1 MPMNMGGQA
10 KGVEGFERV
19 FDLVGGNGL
28 FQWRLLFIVSLQ
40 LIVLTWHHIGYAFLG
55 SVPDH
60 WCSIDELK
68 ESNWT
73 LEQIKLIS
81 IPRKPDSGETTRSV
95 FEQCKQYHLN
105 YGSLVDSSF
114 EEAYAKVDFENVS
127 TIGCTKWDYDRSIYR
142 STVATEFDLVCDNR
156 WMAATIQA
164 SYMAGGLVGTLSFGS
179 MSDRFLGRRR
189 TVLISLSI
197 VVVAGILASF
207 ATSYWMFLLFRFFI
221 SIGVSGSMQ
230 NCFVLITEHADKS
243 GRALFGIIE
252 QVPFAVG
259 YMMLPGLAYY
269 LRDWNTLQLSFG
281 LLSTGLF
288 VYYWILPES
297 PRWLATH
304 GKTEKAINCL
314 YKIAKVNKLPK
325 PKHDDLVQ
333 IIRTCHD
340 ETELK
345 RRYSLIVTGDQKAG
359 TSLGINNSDVD
370 DVGNKE
376 QGSSQPGASQNNFSA
391 FVQTLRKWLKGFV
404 KNFKN
409 LMKTAEIRKRS
420 FVFWTIFMIVAMVY
434 YGIVFSGNL
443 TSDPYLLIFLGG
455 LMEVPAY
462 TVIVPFVAK
471 LGRRPTTVGN
481 FMLTGICML
490 GLAYAPNVTR
500 YFTLTEYQYVR
511 IVLAMLAK
519 LFVSSGFAIVYL
531 LGAELYPTELR
542 TTGLAVGI
550 FMGRIGAISAPYIV
564 DLMQTVYKD
573 LPTLIFG
580 IVAVL
585 GGFVSLMLPETK
597 TLEMSDKV
605 FEIELQAEEVKAK
618 ERERRQS
625 WMEPA

>member
-1 MPMNMGGQA
+1 MGGHA
-10 KGVEGFERV
+10 KTPEGFERV
-19 FDLVGGNGL
+19 FDLVGGNGI

-60 WCSIDELK
+60 WCSIEELK
-68 ESNWT
+68 DSNWT

-81 IPRKPDSGETTRSV
+81 IPKKSSVENVNKMV
-95 FEQCKQYHLN
+95 FEQCQQYDWDYLN
-105 YGSLVDSSF
+105 LLESSSSF
-114 EEAYAKVDFENVS
+114 EDAYSKIDFEDAP
-127 TIGCTKWDYDRSIYR
+127 TKSCERWDYDRSIYQ
-142 STVATEFDLVCDNR
+142 STVATEFNLVCDNR

-179 MSDRFLGRRR
+179 MSDRFLGRRK
-189 TVLISLSI
+189 TVLISLCI
-197 VVVAGILASF
+197 VVGAGILASF

-230 NCFVLITEHADKS
+230 NCFVLVTEHADKT
-243 GRALFGIIE
+243 GRAILGIVE

-259 YMMLPGLAYY
+259 YMILPGLAYY
-269 LRDWNTLQLSFG
+269 LRDWNNLQLSFG
-281 LLSTGLF
+281 LLSLGLF

-304 GKTEKAINCL
+304 GKSEEAIECL
-314 YKIAKVNKLPK
+314 YKMAKVNRLPK

-333 IIRTCHD
+333 IVKTCTD
-340 ETELK
+340 ETELQ

-359 TSLGINNSDVD
+359 SSLRIDKSGAYAD
-370 DVGNKE
+370 DVGENKE
-376 QGSSQPGASQNNFSA
+376 QVLSSSSSTSNTTSSPNNLSRFL
-391 FVQTLRKWLKGFV
+391 QMIRKWLKGFV
-404 KNFKN
+404 RNFKN

-420 FVFWTIFMIVAMVY
+420 FVFWTIFMVVAMVY

-443 TSDPYLLIFLGG
+443 TSDPYLLVFLGG

-462 TVIVPFVAK
+462 TVIVPFVSK

-481 FMLTGICML
+481 FMLTGLCML
-490 GLAYAPNVTR
+490 GLAYAPD
-500 YFTLTEYQYVR
+500 EYQIIR

-580 IVAVL
+580 IVALV
-585 GGFVSLMLPETK
+585 GGFVSLLLPETK

-605 FEIELQAEEVKAK
+605 FEIELQAEEVKQK

-625 WMEPA
+625 WIEPA